1 LKKHEVG
8 DGSAVSRAA
17 RLLRHRI
24 EPLWVAGLVALC
36 LLLGWL
42 LLSGVGIGG
51 ERREQALYLSLGTVF
66 PALLLALSLPGL
78 LTRFSPGFARA
89 SRLALAAFF
98 VVGALALLALAWH
111 RYLVLAGAGAQLG
124 LTYALLRLRREPWP
138 APAATSV
145 LVVVASWAAAAT
157 FLWWSDIGG
166 WFSGA
171 WYRGFVFA
179 LALLLV
185 VWNLLP
191 GRLRPAGASEGKPR
205 RRRLLALDGIAVL
218 LLGAASINAD
228 RLMLAQGTYN
238 HWGVWVGPAELV
250 RQGGWPLWDV
260 PTQYGFLNTLAI
272 AALPF
277 GSVWQSAYVLNG
289 LLLWLTAVL
298 IYLVVR
304 SFRGGLA
311 TLGLAFAL
319 ASGAV
324 FLVWGSPGPGFPYYP
339 STAAPRYFW
348 CYALLGVLAWE
359 ARSGSASPSRR
370 LLLSGCAVWL
380 LGTLWSVESAAY
392 SFAVWLPAFFLLVL
406 RRRSETPRGGN
417 LRAALWLA
425 LPPFLLFSS
434 LAAICAFYAA
444 RLGHLPD
451 PAAFYDYAARSEVFD
466 VPIAPDGPVWVCL
479 LVFCA
484 LSTVAAGFLRRGL
497 AHRALPLVAGT
508 WGALWATSVY
518 FAVRSHPLN
527 VTNALTPIFCL
538 AIGLT
543 VYLLARHRE
552 DGPSSALVRAS
563 LVPVLTVLLVATFG
577 AGGNLSSYVSTTLG
591 GYEQG
596 LDERIPR
603 FDPSLS
609 RLLVEAG
616 VRPDD
621 PISYAGASVDREK
634 SLRAWP
640 TGDEAEL
647 VSSPRAWLP
656 STPYFLFL
664 PLEEERRQTYMSRF
678 AERTR
683 TGGWLIERTAAQ
695 PYTASPWFSEQILR
709 THRPTRVVE
718 NKKWRLTC
726 FEYTA
731 PATDGSASSSDPPP
745 TCPPPP

>member
-1 LKKHEVG
+1 
-8 DGSAVSRAA
+8 
-17 RLLRHRI
+17 
-24 EPLWVAGLVALC
+24 
-36 LLLGWL
+36 
-42 LLSGVGIGG
+42 VGIGG
-51 ERREQALYLSLGTVF
+51 ERREQALYLALGTVF
-66 PALLLALSLPGL
+66 PALVLVFSLPGL
-78 LTRFSPGFARA
+78 LARSSPGFARA
-89 SRLALAAFF
+89 AQLALAVFF
-98 VVGALALLALAWH
+98 VVGALVLLALAWH
-111 RYLVLAGAGAQLG
+111 RYLVLAGAVAQLG
-124 LTYALLRLRREPWP
+124 LTYALLKHRREPWP
-138 APAATSV
+138 APTATSV

-157 FLWWSDIGG
+157 FLWWADIGG

-171 WYRGFVFA
+171 WYRGPVFA

-191 GRLRPAGASEGKPR
+191 GRSRLAGASERGPR
-205 RRRLLALDGIAVL
+205 HRPLMALDVVAVL
-218 LLGAASINAD
+218 LLGAASMNVD
-228 RLMLAQGTYN
+228 RLVLAQGTYN

-260 PTQYGFLNTLAI
+260 PTQYGFLSTLAI
-272 AALPF
+272 AVLPLK
-277 GSVWQSAYVLNG
+277 SAWQSAYVLNA

-298 IYLVVR
+298 IYGVVR
-304 SFRGGLA
+304 SLRGGL
-311 TLGLAFAL
+311 TNLCLAFAL
-319 ASGAV
+319 ASVAV

-359 ARSGSASPSRR
+359 ARADSASPSRR

-392 SFAVWLPAFFLLVL
+392 SFATWLPAYLLLVL
-406 RRRSETPRGGN
+406 RRSSTAPGREDDSTRRGNN

-425 LPPFLLFSS
+425 LPPFLLLST
-434 LAAICAFYAA
+434 LTAICAYYAA

-451 PAAFYDYAARSEVFD
+451 PAAFYDYAARSEIFD
-466 VPIAPDGPVWVCL
+466 LPIALDGPVWACL

-484 LSTVAAGFLRRGL
+484 LSTVAAGFLGRGL
-497 AHRALPLVAGT
+497 THRALPLVAGT
-508 WGALWATSVY
+508 WGALWATSAY

-543 VYLLARHRE
+543 IYLLVRHRE
-552 DGPSSALVRAS
+552 DGPSTALVRAS
-563 LVPVLTVLLVATFG
+563 LVPVLTILLAATLG
-577 AGGNLSSYVSTTLG
+577 AGGNLGSYVSTSLG
-591 GYEQG
+591 GYESE

-609 RLLVEAG
+609 RLLAKAG

-621 PISYAGASVDREK
+621 PISYAGGSVEREK
-634 SLRAWP
+634 SLLAWP
-640 TGDEAEL
+640 TGGEAGL
-647 VSSPRAWLP
+647 VSPPRAWLP
-656 STPYFLFL
+656 SSPYFLFQ

-678 AERTR
+678 AERTHLS
-683 TGGWLIERTAAQ
+683 GWLIERTAAE

-709 THRPTRVVE
+709 THRPTKVVE

-726 FEYTA
+726 FEYTGRGA
-731 PATDGSASSSDPPP
+731 GGSSSSPNSPP